1 MVVISLRKRQT
12 SFSLYIPV
20 SKTSTRIYWQREVFE
35 QQSSKGDLTGEPV
48 NTPLQHCWFNPRPNP
63 QIKLILLLI
72 WLVASYSSLFSP
84 YSTSEWHVV
93 ENWERHLSETDS
105 CTNCFWCCSQFSLK
119 SHSIVMWRN
128 CVITTLLC
136 YKISPTLLLK
146 SLIYGRNGWTMML
159 TNLIR
164 TQVWFAM
171 LHWRAF
177 YCIGNVFVMICYRW
191 YWNFIFWSRFWTLF
205 DFVSKVTLS
214 LYHYSWWDGA

>member
-1 MVVISLRKRQT
+1 MYLSNKAAKVIWRVNQSIHLCSIVGLMPAPTPK
-12 SFSLYIPV
+12 SNLYYFL
-20 SKTSTRIYWQREVFE
+20 SDW
-35 QQSSKGDLTGEPV
+35 L
-48 NTPLQHCWFNPRPNP
+48 H
-63 QIKLILLLI
+63 LIVRCSVHTQLLSGML
-72 WLVASYSSLFSP
+72 S
-84 YSTSEWHVV
+84 